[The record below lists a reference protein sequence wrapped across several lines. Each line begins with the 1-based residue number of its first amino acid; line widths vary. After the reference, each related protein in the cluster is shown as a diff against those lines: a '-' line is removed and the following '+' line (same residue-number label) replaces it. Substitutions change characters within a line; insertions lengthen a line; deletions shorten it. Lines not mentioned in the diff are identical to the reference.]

1 MAANYWIDDAIYSL
15 TLNPVSGTNE
25 CGTTIT
31 ESLTSVS
38 TGFQPHNKSQLYF
51 RFRPL
56 IASSSYYGIRNFFII
71 VQGCAPGCLTCNQ
84 TNTTQCTSC
93 LSNYILVNG
102 NCNTCPVGYYN
113 NGSRCNVCS
122 SFCLDCTGPLM
133 NQCTGC
139 QYPLILRD
147 TICTVPQNY
156 GIYSM
161 YSNAASSISSDNS
174 WYIYPNLQTRGNAM
188 CGDAHIF
195 GSN

>member
-1 MAANYWIDDAIYSL
+1 MGGYPILTSNSFISKYFNLGPHFGVSISFTLLIVDSILSTVAANYWIDDAIYLL
-15 TLNPVSGTNE
+15 TLNPISGTNE

-38 TGFQPHNKSQLYF
+38 TGFQPHDKSQLYF

-71 VQGCAPGCLTCNQ
+71 VQGCASGCLTCNQ
-84 TNTTQCTSC
+84 TNTTQCLSC

-147 TICTVPQNY
+147 TIC
-156 GIYSM
+156 
-161 YSNAASSISSDNS
+161 SI
-174 WYIYPNLQTRGNAM
+174 P
-188 CGDAHIF
+188 
-195 GSN
+195 